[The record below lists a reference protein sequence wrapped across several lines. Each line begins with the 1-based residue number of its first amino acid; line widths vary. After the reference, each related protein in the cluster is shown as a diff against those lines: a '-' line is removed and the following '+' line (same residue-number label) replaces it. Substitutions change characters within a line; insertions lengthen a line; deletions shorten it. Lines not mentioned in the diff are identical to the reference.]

1 MKIYI
6 AGPMT
11 GYENFNRA
19 AFHKKAEA
27 LNEQGHYVLNP
38 ATLPDGL
45 SQPEYMDICFAM
57 IRAADAIHFLPGWE
71 KSEGAVAEYHYGKKI
86 GLQLLCAETQLSLVA

>member
-11 GYENFNRA
+11 GYENYNRE
-19 AFHKKAEA
+19 AFHAKANE
-27 LNEQGHYVLNP
+27 LNNKGHHTLNP

-57 IRAADAIHFLPGWE
+57 IRSADAVHFLPGW
-71 KSEGAVAEYHYGKKI
+71 KRSEGALAEYHYAKKI
-86 GLQLLCAETQLSLVA
+86 GLELICSETSQLAVA